1 VLFRSL
7 SDSGEAHH
15 PSLYEWPVV
24 LIGNLGGK
32 LKTEG
37 RYLQFPSYGSK
48 AHRTTAN
55 LFCTLLHA
63 AGKPRDKF
71 GVADPGLKDVDQTG
85 IVSELLT

>member
-1 VLFRSL
+1 MALSL
-7 SDSGEAHH
+7 AGCAL
-15 PSLYEWPVV
+15 LYVPIAAVQWPVV

-32 LKTEG
+32 LQTEG
-37 RYLQFPSYGSK
+37 RYLQFPNYGSK

-71 GVADPGLKDVDQTG
+71 GVADPGLKDINQTG
-85 IVSELLT
+85 IVSELLA